1 MATSSVNTSVNGTS
15 SGSTGMPFTQAERI
29 LKLTTPLGEDAL
41 ILTAVH
47 GREAISGLF
56 HFTLE
61 SVWQNTRPMDF
72 KRLLGQTVT
81 IELMANEP
89 VGSRYINGIVS
100 SIAQGAWD
108 REKDI
113 TLYTLEVVPQLWLLT
128 RNTQIRIFQQ
138 KTTIEIIQNVISD
151 LGLPS
156 PRTTTQRTYSPR
168 EYTVQYYESDF
179 AFISR
184 LMEQDG
190 IYYYFQHDRG
200 QHTLILADQKGSFED
215 LPGGADVEFEEVMSG
230 PREDLRIFEWTKE
243 QSIRSG
249 DYTLRDW
256 NFEKPTLKLESAAK
270 SLIPQVVKQRLE
282 IYEYAGKYQE
292 ADEGDGVVKVRMQE
306 EDTPGVVVNGKSWH
320 WQFLPGYKFNLKQHF
335 ADKGKFVLTGVR
347 TACQQPLGT
356 ETEDATYE
364 NRFTAIPEDVQY
376 RPPRITPVPRV
387 KGVQTAIVVG
397 PSGEEIYTDKYG
409 RIKVQFHWDREGQYN
424 ENSSCWMRVASYW
437 AGKQWGAIHT
447 PRIGQEV
454 IVDFID
460 GNVDRPLVTGSVYNA
475 EQMPPWSLPA
485 NKTYSGIR
493 SRSSKDA
500 GSDMLNE
507 IRFDDKKDS
516 ELLFIQAQK
525 DMNVRVKNDR
535 LELTDRDQHL
545 TITRDRMEKVSR
557 DNHGDFAR
565 DFITKVGRDH
575 HLEIDGKEAIK
586 ITGSQSLAVSGDVIE
601 QFQGNHSSQITQNLY
616 LKAMQVVIEASTG
629 LTLKVGGNF
638 VTIDPSGVAIQG
650 TLVQINSGGS
660 ALSGTAGS
668 LVSPLSP
675 TAAQPPITTGPTAA
689 SALPT
694 GGAVPASGAVV
705 AATSAPAGKWSAAS
719 NAPTHNPTS
728 EEKKLHWIEIE
739 LVDEAAR
746 PVTGEPYSITLPDGS
761 TVADG
766 TLDEKGRA
774 RVENIDAGNCKVTF
788 PALDKEAWA
797 PK

>member
-1 MATSSVNTSVNGTS
+1 MATLSQNASYGGSNGGGRIAYS
-15 SGSTGMPFTQAERI
+15 QSGRM
-29 LKLTTPLGEDAL
+29 LKVTTPLGEDAL
-41 ILTAVH
+41 VLTALS
-47 GREAISGLF
+47 GREAISELF
-56 HFTLE
+56 HFRLE
-61 SVWQNTRPMDF
+61 TIWQDSKPLDF

-81 IELMANEP
+81 VELAPDELFSP
-89 VGSRYINGIVS
+89 RYINGIVS

-113 TLYTLEVVPQLWLLT
+113 TFYTLEVVPQLWLLT

-138 KTTIEIIQNVISD
+138 KSTTEIIQKVISD

-156 PRTTTQRTYSPR
+156 PVMKTQKSYGPR

-179 AFISR
+179 DFISR

-190 IYYYFQHDRG
+190 IYYFFQHDQG
-200 QHTLILADQKGSFED
+200 QHALILTDQKSTFED
-215 LPGGADVEFEEVMSG
+215 LPTGADVEFEEVMG
-230 PREDLRIFEWTKE
+230 GTREDLRIFEWTRQ

-249 DYTLRDW
+249 NYALRDW
-256 NFEKPTLKLESAAK
+256 NYLKPALKLESATQ
-270 SLIPQVVKQRLE
+270 SVVPPVVKQRLE
-282 IYEYAGKYQE
+282 RYEYAGKYQE

-306 EDTPGVVVNGKSWH
+306 EELHGVAVIGKSWH
-320 WQFLPGYKFNLKQHF
+320 WHFASGYKFNLKFHF
-335 ADKGKFVLTGVR
+335 ADKGKFVLTGVETVCR
-347 TACQQPLGT
+347 QPLGT
-356 ETEDATYE
+356 DSQDASYE
-364 NRFTAIPEDVQY
+364 NTFTAIPEDVQY
-376 RPPRITPVPRV
+376 RPARRTPVPKV

-409 RIKVQFHWDREGQYN
+409 RIKVQFHWDREGQYD
-424 ENSSCWMRVASYW
+424 ENSSCWIRVASYW

-454 IVDFID
+454 IIDFID

-475 EQMPPWSLPA
+475 EQMPPWALPA

-500 GSDMLNE
+500 GNDMLNE

-525 DMNVRVKNDR
+525 DMNLRVKNDR
-535 LELTDRDQHL
+535 VDLTDRDQHL
-545 TITRDRMEKVSR
+545 TITRDLMEKVSR
-557 DNHGDFAR
+557 DSHTQLDR
-565 DFITKVGRDH
+565 DRIAKIGRDH
-575 HLEIDGKEAIK
+575 HLEISGKEAVK
-586 ITGSQSLAVSGDVIE
+586 IAGSRSLAVSGDVIE
-601 QFQGNHSSQITQNLY
+601 QFQGNHSSEVTQNLY
-616 LKAMQVVIEASTG
+616 LKAMQIVIEASTG

-660 ALSGTAGS
+660 ALSGSAGS

-675 TAAQPPITTGPTAA
+675 TAAQQPIKTGPTAEA
-689 SALPT
+689 ALLS
-694 GGAVPASGAVV
+694 GGAAASGAASSSS
-705 AATSAPAGKWSAAS
+705 AAPPGRKSPAS
-719 NAPTHNPTS
+719 NAPTHNPANA
-728 EEKKLHWIEIE
+728 EPKPHWIEIE
-739 LVDEAAR
+739 LVDEAGK
-746 PVTGEPYSITLPDGS
+746 PVAGEPYSITLPDGT

-766 TLDEKGRA
+766 TLDEKGCA

-788 PALDKEAWA
+788 PNRDKEAWS
-797 PK
+797 PQ